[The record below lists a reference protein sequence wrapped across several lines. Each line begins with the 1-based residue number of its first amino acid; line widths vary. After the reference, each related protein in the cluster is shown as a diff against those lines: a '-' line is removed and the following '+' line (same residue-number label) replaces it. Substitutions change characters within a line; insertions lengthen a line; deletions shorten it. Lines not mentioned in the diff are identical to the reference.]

1 LINQVNKHNEKL
13 KINHE
18 TIFKKI
24 NNELVY
30 LKEDNK
36 NNYNLIEK
44 LYEEI
49 DKYKISIK
57 N

>member
-1 LINQVNKHNEKL
+1 LINQVNNNNEKL